1 MNEKKQEAQ
10 NTEHSLREAEKH
22 VRQAEQHSQN
32 TGDKQLIE
40 KVTKIRKDVQT
51 TREDLSKK
59 LDNHQ
64 S

>member
-1 MNEKKQEAQ
+1 MSEKKQEAQ
-10 NTEHSLREAEKH
+10 NTEHQLREAERH
-22 VRQAEQHSQN
+22 IRQAEQHAGN
-32 TGDKQLIE
+32 TGDKQLTE